1 MADTKNVASLSALL
15 NNVVRHNTMS
25 LSKLPF
31 EFIMCDDYVSDSP
44 RQIHI
49 VLYCWDNIMSVDLSI
64 NTDDVWS
71 KADHG
76 VLRQYTMIRRT
87 PYIISIN
94 NDTFLH
100 NGNDNDLF
108 FTPTLQCN
116 IIEHEA
122 KVVEFYEACHPISE
136 RETTL

>member
-1 MADTKNVASLSALL
+1 MLL
-15 NNVVRHNTMS
+15 DIIQCLYQNYRLNLLCAM
-25 LSKLPF
+25 
-31 EFIMCDDYVSDSP
+31 IMCLTARDRSTLFY
-44 RQIHI
+44 I
-49 VLYCWDNIMSVDLSI
+49 VGITLCLLTCGTI

-71 KADHG
+71 TADHG